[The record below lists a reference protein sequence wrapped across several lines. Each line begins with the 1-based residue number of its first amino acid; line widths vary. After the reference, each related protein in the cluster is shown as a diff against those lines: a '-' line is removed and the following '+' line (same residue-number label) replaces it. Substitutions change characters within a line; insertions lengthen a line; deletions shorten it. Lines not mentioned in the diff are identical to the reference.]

1 MVLHGSG
8 RQLSLDSLTMTEHLW
23 DLTANDLARK
33 IADGEVSSLEVIDAH
48 LDRIEEVNGWLNAVT
63 RVLADE
69 ARAAAED
76 ADKAVAAGDEL
87 GPLHG
92 VPCTIKEN
100 IDVAGTPT
108 TQGLPV
114 FANLIAP
121 TDAPLVE
128 RLRKAGA
135 IPIGRTNLPELGLRV
150 STDNPLHGLTRNP
163 WHPDRTAGG
172 SSGGEGSAIASGMSP
187 LGLGNDIGGSVRN
200 PAFCCGITALKPTH
214 GRLPA
219 FSVFEHDQNPALS
232 SQIMLTDGPMA
243 RSVSD
248 LQTAMKILNGRDP
261 RDPRSVDV
269 PLNGPD
275 VKRRAAVV
283 KNVPGAECSPSVIE
297 GIERSASS
305 LEEAGWEIVEST
317 PPGIDLCS
325 EIWAHLLGSDVSLL
339 MDAARPILSE
349 EMAKA
354 LDSDITE
361 QFSSEMMNPNVIH
374 TERTRL
380 AREWSIFFAE
390 NPVVIMPTWPQE
402 PFEHGADLRE
412 ESRHELIEILRFIT
426 PANVLGLPSVALPV
440 GVSEGLPQG
449 VQCIADRWRDDLALT
464 AGSDIESSLG
474 VITPIDPITS

>member
-1 MVLHGSG
+1 
-8 RQLSLDSLTMTEHLW
+8 MTGEIW
-23 DLTANDLARK
+23 RNNATGLAGM
-33 IADGEVSSLEVIDAH
+33 IAAGDVSSLEVVDSH

-69 ARAAAED
+69 ARVAAKD

-100 IDVAGTPT
+100 VDVAGTPT

-114 FANLIAP
+114 FADLISP

-128 RLRKAGA
+128 RLRSAGA
-135 IPIGRTNLPELGLRV
+135 IPIGRTNLPELGLRI

-163 WHPDRTAGG
+163 WHPERTAGG

-200 PAFCCGITALKPTH
+200 PAFCCGITAIKPTH

-248 LQTAMKILNGRDP
+248 LRTAMGILNGRDI

-269 PLNGPD
+269 PLDGPD
-275 VKRRAAVV
+275 AKRQAAVV
-283 KNVPGAECSPSVIE
+283 KHIPGVDCHPSVIE
-297 GIERSASS
+297 GIERAASS
-305 LEEAGWEIVEST
+305 LAEAGWEIVEST

-325 EIWAHLLGSDVSLL
+325 EIWAHLLGADVSLL
-339 MDAARPILSE
+339 MDAARPILSK
-349 EMAKA
+349 EMAEA
-354 LDSDITE
+354 LDSGITE
-361 QFSSEMMNPNVIH
+361 QFSREIISPDVIH
-374 TERTRL
+374 VERSRL
-380 AREWSIFFAE
+380 AREWSLFFAE
-390 NPVVIMPTWPQE
+390 NPVVIMPTWPHP
-402 PFEHGADLRE
+402 PFEHGADIRE
-412 ESRHELIEILRFIT
+412 ESRQELVETLRFIT

-440 GVSEGLPQG
+440 GVSDALPQG
-449 VQCIADRWRDDLALT
+449 VQCVADRWRDDLALEA
-464 AGSDIESSLG
+464 AGDIEESLG
-474 VITPIDPITS
+474 IITPINPIND

>member
-1 MVLHGSG
+1 
-8 RQLSLDSLTMTEHLW
+8 MTGEIW
-23 DLTANDLARK
+23 RNNATDLADM
-33 IADGEVSSLEVIDAH
+33 IAAGDVSSLEVVDSH

-69 ARAAAED
+69 ARVAAKD

-100 IDVAGTPT
+100 VDVAGTPT

-114 FANLIAP
+114 FADLISP

-128 RLRKAGA
+128 RLRSAGA
-135 IPIGRTNLPELGLRV
+135 IPIGRTNLPELGLRI

-163 WHPDRTAGG
+163 WHPERTAGG

-200 PAFCCGITALKPTH
+200 PAFCCGITAIKPTH

-248 LQTAMKILNGRDP
+248 LRTAMGILNGRDI

-269 PLNGPD
+269 PLDGPD
-275 VKRRAAVV
+275 TKRQAAVV
-283 KNVPGAECSPSVIE
+283 KHIPGVACHPSVIE
-297 GIERSASS
+297 GIKRAASS
-305 LEEAGWEIVEST
+305 LAEAGWEIVEST

-325 EIWAHLLGSDVSLL
+325 EIWAHLLGADVSLL
-339 MDAARPILSE
+339 MDAARPILSK
-349 EMAKA
+349 EMAEA
-354 LDSDITE
+354 LDSGITE
-361 QFSSEMMNPNVIH
+361 QFSREIISPDVIH
-374 TERTRL
+374 VERSRL
-380 AREWSIFFAE
+380 AREWSLFFAE
-390 NPVVIMPTWPQE
+390 NPVVIMPTWPHP
-402 PFEHGADLRE
+402 PFEHGADIRE
-412 ESRHELIEILRFIT
+412 ESRQELVETLRFIT
-426 PANVLGLPSVALPV
+426 PANVLGVPSVALPV
-440 GVSEGLPQG
+440 GVSDALPQG
-449 VQCIADRWRDDLALT
+449 VQCVADRWRDDLALEA
-464 AGSDIESSLG
+464 AGDIEESLG
-474 VITPIDPITS
+474 IITPIDIVT

>member
-1 MVLHGSG
+1 
-8 RQLSLDSLTMTEHLW
+8 MTGEIW
-23 DLTANDLARK
+23 RNNATDLADM
-33 IADGEVSSLEVIDAH
+33 IAAGDVSSLEVVDSH

-69 ARAAAED
+69 ARVAAKD

-100 IDVAGTPT
+100 VDVAGTPT

-114 FANLIAP
+114 FADLISP

-128 RLRKAGA
+128 RLRSAGA
-135 IPIGRTNLPELGLRV
+135 IPIGRTNLPELGLRI

-163 WHPDRTAGG
+163 WHPERTAGG

-200 PAFCCGITALKPTH
+200 PAFCCGITAIKPTH

-232 SQIMLTDGPMA
+232 SQIMRTDGPMA
-243 RSVSD
+243 RAVSD
-248 LQTAMKILNGRDP
+248 LRTAMGILNGRDI

-269 PLNGPD
+269 PLDGPD
-275 VKRRAAVV
+275 AKRQAAVV
-283 KNVPGAECSPSVIE
+283 KHIPGVDCHPSVIE
-297 GIERSASS
+297 GIERAASS
-305 LEEAGWEIVEST
+305 LAEAGWEIVEST

-325 EIWAHLLGSDVSLL
+325 EIWAHLLGADVSLL
-339 MDAARPILSE
+339 MDAARPILSK
-349 EMAKA
+349 EMAEA
-354 LDSDITE
+354 LDSGITE
-361 QFSSEMMNPNVIH
+361 QFSREIISPDVIH
-374 TERTRL
+374 VERSRL
-380 AREWSIFFAE
+380 AREWSLFFAE
-390 NPVVIMPTWPQE
+390 NPVVIMPTWPHP
-402 PFEHGADLRE
+402 PFEHGADIRE
-412 ESRHELIEILRFIT
+412 ESRQELVETLRFIT

-440 GVSEGLPQG
+440 GVSDALPQG
-449 VQCIADRWRDDLALT
+449 VQCVADRWRDDLALEA
-464 AGSDIESSLG
+464 AGDIEESLG
-474 VITPIDPITS
+474 IITPINPIND

>member
-1 MVLHGSG
+1 
-8 RQLSLDSLTMTEHLW
+8 MTGEIW
-23 DLTANDLARK
+23 RNNATDLAGM
-33 IADGEVSSLEVIDAH
+33 IAAGDVSSLEVVDSH

-69 ARAAAED
+69 ARVAAKD

-100 IDVAGTPT
+100 VDVAGTPT

-114 FANLIAP
+114 FADLISP

-128 RLRKAGA
+128 RLRSAGA
-135 IPIGRTNLPELGLRV
+135 IPIGRTNLPELGLRI

-163 WHPDRTAGG
+163 WHPERTAGG

-200 PAFCCGITALKPTH
+200 PAFCCGITAIKPTH

-248 LQTAMKILNGRDP
+248 LRTAMGILNGRDI

-269 PLNGPD
+269 PLDGPD
-275 VKRRAAVV
+275 AKRQAAVV
-283 KNVPGAECSPSVIE
+283 KHIPGVDCHPSVIE
-297 GIERSASS
+297 GIERAASS
-305 LEEAGWEIVEST
+305 LAEAGWEIVEST

-325 EIWAHLLGSDVSLL
+325 EIWAHLLGADVSLL
-339 MDAARPILSE
+339 MDAARPILSK
-349 EMAKA
+349 EMAEA
-354 LDSDITE
+354 LDSGITE
-361 QFSSEMMNPNVIH
+361 QFSREIISPDVIH
-374 TERTRL
+374 VERSRL
-380 AREWSIFFAE
+380 AREWSLFFAE
-390 NPVVIMPTWPQE
+390 NPVVIMPTWPHP
-402 PFEHGADLRE
+402 PFEHGADIRE
-412 ESRHELIEILRFIT
+412 ESRQELVETLRFIT

-440 GVSEGLPQG
+440 GVSDALPQG
-449 VQCIADRWRDDLALT
+449 VQCVADRWRDDLALEA
-464 AGSDIESSLG
+464 AGDIEESLG
-474 VITPIDPITS
+474 IITPINPIND

>member
-1 MVLHGSG
+1 
-8 RQLSLDSLTMTEHLW
+8 MTGEIW
-23 DLTANDLARK
+23 RNNATDLADM
-33 IADGEVSSLEVIDAH
+33 IAAGDVSSLEVVDSH

-69 ARAAAED
+69 ARVAAKD

-100 IDVAGTPT
+100 VDVAGTPT

-114 FANLIAP
+114 FADLISP

-128 RLRKAGA
+128 RLRSAGA
-135 IPIGRTNLPELGLRV
+135 IPIGRTNLPELGLRI

-163 WHPDRTAGG
+163 WHPERTAGG

-200 PAFCCGITALKPTH
+200 PAFCCGITAIKPTH

-232 SQIMLTDGPMA
+232 SQIMRTDGPMA
-243 RSVSD
+243 RAVSD
-248 LQTAMKILNGRDP
+248 LRTAMGILNGRDI

-269 PLNGPD
+269 PLDGPD
-275 VKRRAAVV
+275 AKRQAAVV
-283 KNVPGAECSPSVIE
+283 KHIPGVDCHPSVIE
-297 GIERSASS
+297 GIERAASS
-305 LEEAGWEIVEST
+305 LAEAGWEIVEST

-325 EIWAHLLGSDVSLL
+325 EIWAHLLGADVSLL
-339 MDAARPILSE
+339 MDAARPILSK
-349 EMAKA
+349 EMAEA
-354 LDSDITE
+354 LDSGITE
-361 QFSSEMMNPNVIH
+361 QFSREIISPDVIH
-374 TERTRL
+374 VERSRL
-380 AREWSIFFAE
+380 AREWSLFFAE
-390 NPVVIMPTWPQE
+390 NPVVIMPTWPHP
-402 PFEHGADLRE
+402 PFEHGADIRE
-412 ESRHELIEILRFIT
+412 ESRQELVETLRFIT

-440 GVSEGLPQG
+440 GVSDALPQG
-449 VQCIADRWRDDLALT
+449 VQCVADRWRDDLALEA
-464 AGSDIESSLG
+464 AGDIEKSLG
-474 VITPIDPITS
+474 IITPINPIND

>member
-1 MVLHGSG
+1 
-8 RQLSLDSLTMTEHLW
+8 MTGEIW
-23 DLTANDLARK
+23 RNNATGLAGM
-33 IADGEVSSLEVIDAH
+33 IAAGDVSSLEVVDSH

-69 ARAAAED
+69 ARVAAKD

-100 IDVAGTPT
+100 VDVAGTPT

-114 FANLIAP
+114 FADLISP

-128 RLRKAGA
+128 RLRSAGA
-135 IPIGRTNLPELGLRV
+135 IPIGRTNLPELGLRI

-163 WHPDRTAGG
+163 WHPERTAGG

-200 PAFCCGITALKPTH
+200 PAFCCGITAIKPTH

-248 LQTAMKILNGRDP
+248 LRTAMGILNGRDI

-269 PLNGPD
+269 PLDGPD
-275 VKRRAAVV
+275 AKRQAAVV
-283 KNVPGAECSPSVIE
+283 KHIPGVDCHPSVIE
-297 GIERSASS
+297 GIERAASS
-305 LEEAGWEIVEST
+305 LAEAGWEIVEST
-317 PPGIDLCS
+317 PPGVDLCS
-325 EIWAHLLGSDVSLL
+325 EIWAHLLGADVLLL
-339 MDAARPILSE
+339 MDAARPILSK
-349 EMAKA
+349 EMAEA
-354 LDSDITE
+354 LDSGITE
-361 QFSSEMMNPNVIH
+361 QFSREIISPDVIH
-374 TERTRL
+374 VERSRL
-380 AREWSIFFAE
+380 AREWSLFFAE
-390 NPVVIMPTWPQE
+390 NPVVIMPTWPHP
-402 PFEHGADLRE
+402 PFEHGADIRE
-412 ESRHELIEILRFIT
+412 ESRQELVETLRFIT

-440 GVSEGLPQG
+440 GVSDALPQG
-449 VQCIADRWRDDLALT
+449 VQCVADRWRDDLALEA
-464 AGSDIESSLG
+464 AGDIEKSLG
-474 VITPIDPITS
+474 IITPINPIND

>member
-1 MVLHGSG
+1 
-8 RQLSLDSLTMTEHLW
+8 MTGEIW
-23 DLTANDLARK
+23 RNNATDLADM
-33 IADGEVSSLEVIDAH
+33 IAAGDISSLEVVDSH

-69 ARAAAED
+69 ARVAAKD

-100 IDVAGTPT
+100 VDVAGTPT

-114 FANLIAP
+114 FADLISP

-128 RLRKAGA
+128 RLRSAGA
-135 IPIGRTNLPELGLRV
+135 IPIGRTNLPELGLRI

-163 WHPDRTAGG
+163 WHPERTAGG

-200 PAFCCGITALKPTH
+200 PAFCCGITAIKPTH

-248 LQTAMKILNGRDP
+248 LRTAMGILNGRDI

-269 PLNGPD
+269 PLDGPD
-275 VKRRAAVV
+275 VKRQAAVV
-283 KNVPGAECSPSVIE
+283 KHIPGVDCHPSVIE
-297 GIERSASS
+297 GIERAASS
-305 LEEAGWEIVEST
+305 LAEAGWEIVEST

-325 EIWAHLLGSDVSLL
+325 EIWAHLLGADVSLL
-339 MDAARPILSE
+339 MDAARPILSK
-349 EMAKA
+349 EMAEA
-354 LDSDITE
+354 LDSGITE
-361 QFSSEMMNPNVIH
+361 QFSREIISPDVIH
-374 TERTRL
+374 VERSRL
-380 AREWSIFFAE
+380 AREWSLFFAE
-390 NPVVIMPTWPQE
+390 NPVVIMPTWPHP
-402 PFEHGADLRE
+402 PFEHGADIRE
-412 ESRHELIEILRFIT
+412 ESRQELVETLRFIT

-440 GVSEGLPQG
+440 GVSDALPQG
-449 VQCIADRWRDDLALT
+449 VQCVADRWRDDLALEA
-464 AGSDIESSLG
+464 AGDIEKSLG
-474 VITPIDPITS
+474 IITPINPIND

>member
-1 MVLHGSG
+1 
-8 RQLSLDSLTMTEHLW
+8 MTGEIW
-23 DLTANDLARK
+23 RNNATGLAGM
-33 IADGEVSSLEVIDAH
+33 IAAGDVSSLEVVDSH

-69 ARAAAED
+69 ARVAAKD

-100 IDVAGTPT
+100 VDVAGTPT
-108 TQGLPV
+108 TQGLPI
-114 FANLIAP
+114 FADLISP

-128 RLRKAGA
+128 RLRSAGA
-135 IPIGRTNLPELGLRV
+135 IPIGRTNLPELGLRI

-163 WHPDRTAGG
+163 WHPERTAGG

-200 PAFCCGITALKPTH
+200 PAFCCGITAIKPTH

-248 LQTAMKILNGRDP
+248 LRTAMGILNGRDI

-269 PLNGPD
+269 PLDGPD
-275 VKRRAAVV
+275 AKRQAAVV
-283 KNVPGAECSPSVIE
+283 KHIPGVDCHPSVIE
-297 GIERSASS
+297 GIERAASS
-305 LEEAGWEIVEST
+305 LAEAGWEIVEST

-325 EIWAHLLGSDVSLL
+325 EIWAHLLGADVSLL
-339 MDAARPILSE
+339 MDAARPILSK
-349 EMAKA
+349 EMAEA
-354 LDSDITE
+354 LDSGITE
-361 QFSSEMMNPNVIH
+361 QFSREIISPDVIH
-374 TERTRL
+374 VERSRL
-380 AREWSIFFAE
+380 AREWSLFFAE
-390 NPVVIMPTWPQE
+390 NPVVIMPTWPHP
-402 PFEHGADLRE
+402 PFEHGADIRE
-412 ESRHELIEILRFIT
+412 ESRQELVETLRFIT

-440 GVSEGLPQG
+440 GVSDALPQG
-449 VQCIADRWRDDLALT
+449 VQCVADRWRDDLALEA
-464 AGSDIESSLG
+464 AGDIEESLG
-474 VITPIDPITS
+474 IITPINPIND

>member
-1 MVLHGSG
+1 MVLHGPR
-8 RQLSLDSLTMTEHLW
+8 RQLNLDLLTMTEHLW

-33 IADGEVSSLEVIDAH
+33 IADSEVSSLEVIDDH
-48 LDRIEEVNGWLNAVT
+48 LSRIEEVNGWLNAVT

-69 ARAAAED
+69 ARVAAKE
-76 ADKAVAAGDEL
+76 ADKTVAAGDEL

-187 LGLGNDIGGSVRN
+187 LGIGNDIGGSVRN

-269 PLNGPD
+269 PLDGPD
-275 VKRRAAVV
+275 VERRAAVV
-283 KNVPGAECSPSVIE
+283 KNAPGVECSPSVIE
-297 GIERSASS
+297 GIERAASS
-305 LEEAGWEIVEST
+305 LE
-317 PPGIDLCS
+317 
-325 EIWAHLLGSDVSLL
+325 
-339 MDAARPILSE
+339 
-349 EMAKA
+349 
-354 LDSDITE
+354 
-361 QFSSEMMNPNVIH
+361 
-374 TERTRL
+374 
-380 AREWSIFFAE
+380 
-390 NPVVIMPTWPQE
+390 
-402 PFEHGADLRE
+402 
-412 ESRHELIEILRFIT
+412 
-426 PANVLGLPSVALPV
+426 
-440 GVSEGLPQG
+440 
-449 VQCIADRWRDDLALT
+449 
-464 AGSDIESSLG
+464 
-474 VITPIDPITS
+474 

>member
-1 MVLHGSG
+1 
-8 RQLSLDSLTMTEHLW
+8 MTGEIW
-23 DLTANDLARK
+23 RNNATDLADM
-33 IADGEVSSLEVIDAH
+33 IAAGDVSSLEVVDSH

-69 ARAAAED
+69 ARVAAKD

-100 IDVAGTPT
+100 VDVAGTPT

-114 FANLIAP
+114 FADLISP

-128 RLRKAGA
+128 RLRSAGA
-135 IPIGRTNLPELGLRV
+135 IPIGRTNLPELGLRI

-163 WHPDRTAGG
+163 WHPERTAGG

-200 PAFCCGITALKPTH
+200 PAFCCGITAIKPTH

-248 LQTAMKILNGRDP
+248 LRTAMGILNGRDI

-269 PLNGPD
+269 PLDGPD
-275 VKRRAAVV
+275 AKRQAAVV
-283 KNVPGAECSPSVIE
+283 KHIPGVDCHPSVIE
-297 GIERSASS
+297 GIERAASS
-305 LEEAGWEIVEST
+305 LAEAGWEIVEST

-325 EIWAHLLGSDVSLL
+325 EIWAHLLGADVSLL
-339 MDAARPILSE
+339 MDAARPILSK
-349 EMAKA
+349 EMAEA
-354 LDSDITE
+354 LDSGITE
-361 QFSSEMMNPNVIH
+361 QFSREIISPDVIH
-374 TERTRL
+374 VERSRL
-380 AREWSIFFAE
+380 AREWSLFFAE
-390 NPVVIMPTWPQE
+390 NPVVIMPTWPHP
-402 PFEHGADLRE
+402 PFEHGADIRE
-412 ESRHELIEILRFIT
+412 ESRQELVETLRFIT

-440 GVSEGLPQG
+440 GVSDALPQG
-449 VQCIADRWRDDLALT
+449 VQCVADRWRDDLALEA
-464 AGSDIESSLG
+464 AGDIEESLG
-474 VITPIDPITS
+474 IITPINPIND

>member
-1 MVLHGSG
+1 
-8 RQLSLDSLTMTEHLW
+8 MTGEIW
-23 DLTANDLARK
+23 RNNATDLADM
-33 IADGEVSSLEVIDAH
+33 IAAGDVSSLEVVDSH

-69 ARAAAED
+69 ARVAAKD

-100 IDVAGTPT
+100 VDVAGTPT

-114 FANLIAP
+114 FADLISP

-128 RLRKAGA
+128 RLRSAGA
-135 IPIGRTNLPELGLRV
+135 IPIGRTNLPELGLRI

-163 WHPDRTAGG
+163 WHPERTAGG

-200 PAFCCGITALKPTH
+200 PAFCCGITAIKPTH

-248 LQTAMKILNGRDP
+248 LRTAMGILNGRDI

-269 PLNGPD
+269 PLDGPD
-275 VKRRAAVV
+275 TKRQAAVV
-283 KNVPGAECSPSVIE
+283 KHIPGVDCHPSVIE
-297 GIERSASS
+297 GIERAASS
-305 LEEAGWEIVEST
+305 LAEAGWEIVEST

-325 EIWAHLLGSDVSLL
+325 EIWAHLLGADVSLL
-339 MDAARPILSE
+339 MDAARPILSK
-349 EMAKA
+349 EMAEA
-354 LDSDITE
+354 LDSGITE
-361 QFSSEMMNPNVIH
+361 QFSREIISPDVIH
-374 TERTRL
+374 VERSRL
-380 AREWSIFFAE
+380 AREWSLFFAE
-390 NPVVIMPTWPQE
+390 NPVVIMPTWPHP
-402 PFEHGADLRE
+402 PFEHGADIRE
-412 ESRHELIEILRFIT
+412 ESRQELVETLRFIT

-440 GVSEGLPQG
+440 GVSDALPQG
-449 VQCIADRWRDDLALT
+449 VQCVADRWRDDLALEA
-464 AGSDIESSLG
+464 AGDIEESLG
-474 VITPIDPITS
+474 IITPIDIVT

>member
-1 MVLHGSG
+1 
-8 RQLSLDSLTMTEHLW
+8 MTGEIW
-23 DLTANDLARK
+23 RNNAPDLADM
-33 IADGEVSSLEVIDAH
+33 IAAGDVSSLEVVDSH

-69 ARAAAED
+69 ARVAAKD

-100 IDVAGTPT
+100 VDVAGTPT

-114 FANLIAP
+114 FADLISP

-128 RLRKAGA
+128 RLRSAGA
-135 IPIGRTNLPELGLRV
+135 IPIGRTNLPELGLRI

-163 WHPDRTAGG
+163 WHPERTAGG

-200 PAFCCGITALKPTH
+200 PAFCCGITAIKPTH

-248 LQTAMKILNGRDP
+248 LRTAMGILNGRDI

-269 PLNGPD
+269 PLDGPD
-275 VKRRAAVV
+275 AKRQAAVV
-283 KNVPGAECSPSVIE
+283 KHIPGVDCHPSVIE
-297 GIERSASS
+297 GIERAASS
-305 LEEAGWEIVEST
+305 LAEAGWEIVEST
-317 PPGIDLCS
+317 PPGVDLCS
-325 EIWAHLLGSDVSLL
+325 EIWAHLLGADVSLL
-339 MDAARPILSE
+339 MDAARPILSK
-349 EMAKA
+349 EMAEA
-354 LDSDITE
+354 LDSGITE
-361 QFSSEMMNPNVIH
+361 QFSREIISPDVIH
-374 TERTRL
+374 VERSRL
-380 AREWSIFFAE
+380 AREWSLFFAE
-390 NPVVIMPTWPQE
+390 NPVVIMPTWPHP
-402 PFEHGADLRE
+402 PFEHGADIRE
-412 ESRHELIEILRFIT
+412 ESRQELVETLRFIT

-440 GVSEGLPQG
+440 GVSDALPQG
-449 VQCIADRWRDDLALT
+449 VQCVADRWRDDLALKA
-464 AGSDIESSLG
+464 AGDIEESLG
-474 VITPIDPITS
+474 IITPINPIND

>member
-1 MVLHGSG
+1 
-8 RQLSLDSLTMTEHLW
+8 MTEEIW
-23 DLTANDLARK
+23 RNNATDLADM
-33 IADGEVSSLEVIDAH
+33 IAAGDVSSLEVVNSH

-69 ARAAAED
+69 ARVAAKD
-76 ADKAVAAGDEL
+76 ADRVVADGGEL

-100 IDVAGTPT
+100 VDVAGTPT

-114 FANLIAP
+114 FADLISP

-128 RLRKAGA
+128 RLRSAGA
-135 IPIGRTNLPELGLRV
+135 IPIGRTNLPELGLRI

-163 WHPDRTAGG
+163 WHPERTAGG

-200 PAFCCGITALKPTH
+200 PAFCCGVTAIKPTH

-248 LQTAMKILNGRDP
+248 LRTAMEILNGRDI

-269 PLNGPD
+269 PLDGPD
-275 VKRRAAVV
+275 AKRQAAVV
-283 KNVPGAECSPSVIE
+283 KHIPDVDCHPSVIE
-297 GIERSASS
+297 GLERAASS
-305 LEEAGWEIVEST
+305 LAEAGWEIVEST

-325 EIWAHLLGSDVSLL
+325 EIWAHLLGADVSLL
-339 MDAARPILSE
+339 MDAARPILSK
-349 EMAKA
+349 EMAEA
-354 LDSDITE
+354 LDSGITE
-361 QFSSEMMNPNVIH
+361 QFSREIISHDEIH
-374 TERTRL
+374 VERSRL
-380 AREWSIFFAE
+380 AREWSLFFAE
-390 NPVVIMPTWPQE
+390 NPVVIMPTWPHP
-402 PFEHGADLRE
+402 PFEHGADIRE
-412 ESRHELIEILRFIT
+412 ESRHELVEL
-426 PANVLGLPSVALPV
+426 
-440 GVSEGLPQG
+440 
-449 VQCIADRWRDDLALT
+449 
-464 AGSDIESSLG
+464 SL
-474 VITPIDPITS
+474 IHI

>member
-1 MVLHGSG
+1 
-8 RQLSLDSLTMTEHLW
+8 MTGEIW
-23 DLTANDLARK
+23 RNNATDLADM
-33 IADGEVSSLEVIDAH
+33 IAAGDVSSLEVVDSH

-69 ARAAAED
+69 ARVAAKD

-100 IDVAGTPT
+100 VDVAGTPT

-114 FANLIAP
+114 FADLISP

-128 RLRKAGA
+128 RLRSAGA
-135 IPIGRTNLPELGLRV
+135 IPIGRTNLPELGLRI

-163 WHPDRTAGG
+163 WHPERTAGG

-200 PAFCCGITALKPTH
+200 PAFCYGITAIKPTH

-248 LQTAMKILNGRDP
+248 LRTAMGILNGRDI

-269 PLNGPD
+269 PLDGPD
-275 VKRRAAVV
+275 AKRQAAVV
-283 KNVPGAECSPSVIE
+283 KHISGVDWHPSVIE
-297 GIERSASS
+297 GIERAAAS
-305 LEEAGWEIVEST
+305 LAEAGWEIVENT

-325 EIWAHLLGSDVSLL
+325 EIWAHLLGADVSLL

-349 EMAKA
+349 EMAAA
-354 LDSDITE
+354 LDSGITE
-361 QFSSEMMNPNVIH
+361 QFPSEIMDPNLVH
-374 TERTRL
+374 SERIRL
-380 AREWSIFFAE
+380 AREWSVFFTE
-390 NPVVIMPTWPQE
+390 HPVVIMPTWPQQ
-402 PFEHGADLRE
+402 PFEHGADISE
-412 ESRHELIEILRFIT
+412 DSRSELIEILRFIT
-426 PANVLGLPSVALPV
+426 PANVLGLPSVALP
-440 GVSEGLPQG
+440 GCVSEGRPQG
-449 VQCIADRWRDDLALT
+449 LQCISDRWLDDLALT

-474 VITPIDPITS
+474 IITPIDPIT

>member
-1 MVLHGSG
+1 
-8 RQLSLDSLTMTEHLW
+8 MTGEIW
-23 DLTANDLARK
+23 RNNATGLAGM
-33 IADGEVSSLEVIDAH
+33 IAAGDVSSLEVVDSH

-69 ARAAAED
+69 ARVAAKD

-100 IDVAGTPT
+100 VDVAGTPT
-108 TQGLPV
+108 TQGLPI
-114 FANLIAP
+114 FADLISP

-128 RLRKAGA
+128 RLRSAGA
-135 IPIGRTNLPELGLRV
+135 IPIGRTNLPELGLRI

-163 WHPDRTAGG
+163 WHPERTAGG

-200 PAFCCGITALKPTH
+200 PAFCCGITAIKPTH

-248 LQTAMKILNGRDP
+248 LRTAMGILNGRDI

-269 PLNGPD
+269 PLDGPD
-275 VKRRAAVV
+275 AKRQAAVV
-283 KNVPGAECSPSVIE
+283 KHIPGVDCHPSVIE
-297 GIERSASS
+297 GIERAASS
-305 LEEAGWEIVEST
+305 LAEAGWEIVEST

-325 EIWAHLLGSDVSLL
+325 EIWAHLLGADVSLL
-339 MDAARPILSE
+339 MDAARPILSK
-349 EMAKA
+349 EMAEA
-354 LDSDITE
+354 LDSGITE
-361 QFSSEMMNPNVIH
+361 QFSREIISPDVIH
-374 TERTRL
+374 VERSRL
-380 AREWSIFFAE
+380 AREWSLFFAE
-390 NPVVIMPTWPQE
+390 NPVVIMPTWPHP
-402 PFEHGADLRE
+402 PFEHGADIRE
-412 ESRHELIEILRFIT
+412 ESRQELVETLRFIT

-440 GVSEGLPQG
+440 GVSDALPQG
-449 VQCIADRWRDDLALT
+449 VQCVADRWRDDLALEA
-464 AGSDIESSLG
+464 AGDIEKSLG
-474 VITPIDPITS
+474 IITPINPIND

>member
-1 MVLHGSG
+1 
-8 RQLSLDSLTMTEHLW
+8 MTGEIW
-23 DLTANDLARK
+23 RNNATDLADM
-33 IADGEVSSLEVIDAH
+33 IAAGDVSSLEVVDSH

-69 ARAAAED
+69 ARVAAKD

-100 IDVAGTPT
+100 VDVAGTPT

-114 FANLIAP
+114 FADLISP

-128 RLRKAGA
+128 RLRSAGA
-135 IPIGRTNLPELGLRV
+135 IPIGRTNLPELGLRI

-163 WHPDRTAGG
+163 WHPERTAGG

-200 PAFCCGITALKPTH
+200 PAFCCGITAIKPTH

-248 LQTAMKILNGRDP
+248 LRTAMGILNGRDI

-269 PLNGPD
+269 PLDGPD
-275 VKRRAAVV
+275 AKRQAAVV
-283 KNVPGAECSPSVIE
+283 KHIPGVDCHPSVIE
-297 GIERSASS
+297 GIERAASS
-305 LEEAGWEIVEST
+305 LAEAGWEIVEST

-325 EIWAHLLGSDVSLL
+325 EIWAHLLGADVSLL
-339 MDAARPILSE
+339 MDAARPILSK
-349 EMAKA
+349 EMAEA
-354 LDSDITE
+354 LDSGITE
-361 QFSSEMMNPNVIH
+361 QFSREIISPDVIH
-374 TERTRL
+374 VERSRL
-380 AREWSIFFAE
+380 AREWSLFFAE
-390 NPVVIMPTWPQE
+390 NPVVIMPTWPHP
-402 PFEHGADLRE
+402 PFEHGADIRE
-412 ESRHELIEILRFIT
+412 ESRQELVETLRFIT

-440 GVSEGLPQG
+440 GVSDALPQG
-449 VQCIADRWRDDLALT
+449 VQCIADRWRDDLALEA
-464 AGSDIESSLG
+464 AGDIEESLG
-474 VITPIDPITS
+474 IITPINPIND

>member
-1 MVLHGSG
+1 
-8 RQLSLDSLTMTEHLW
+8 MTGEIW
-23 DLTANDLARK
+23 RNNATGLAGM
-33 IADGEVSSLEVIDAH
+33 IAAGDVSSLEVVDSH
-48 LDRIEEVNGWLNAVT
+48 LDRIEEVNGYLNAVT

-69 ARAAAED
+69 ARVAAKD

-100 IDVAGTPT
+100 LDVAGTPT

-114 FANLIAP
+114 FADLISP

-128 RLRKAGA
+128 RLRSAGA
-135 IPIGRTNLPELGLRV
+135 IPIGRTNLPELGLRI

-163 WHPDRTAGG
+163 WHPERTAGG

-200 PAFCCGITALKPTH
+200 PAFCCGITAIKPTH

-248 LQTAMKILNGRDP
+248 LRTAMGILNGRDI

-269 PLNGPD
+269 PLDGPD
-275 VKRRAAVV
+275 AKRQAAVV
-283 KNVPGAECSPSVIE
+283 KHIPGVDCHPSVIE
-297 GIERSASS
+297 GIERAASS
-305 LEEAGWEIVEST
+305 LAEAGWEIVEST

-325 EIWAHLLGSDVSLL
+325 EIWAHLLGADVSLL
-339 MDAARPILSE
+339 MDAARPILSK
-349 EMAKA
+349 EMAEA
-354 LDSDITE
+354 LDSGITE
-361 QFSSEMMNPNVIH
+361 QFSREIISPDVIH
-374 TERTRL
+374 VERSRL
-380 AREWSIFFAE
+380 AREWSLFFAE
-390 NPVVIMPTWPQE
+390 NPVVIMPTWPHP
-402 PFEHGADLRE
+402 PFEHGADIRE
-412 ESRHELIEILRFIT
+412 ESRQELVETLRFIT

-440 GVSEGLPQG
+440 GVSDALPQG
-449 VQCIADRWRDDLALT
+449 VQCVADRWRDDLALKA
-464 AGSDIESSLG
+464 AGDIEESLG
-474 VITPIDPITS
+474 IITPINPIND

>member
-1 MVLHGSG
+1 
-8 RQLSLDSLTMTEHLW
+8 MTGEIW
-23 DLTANDLARK
+23 RNNATDLADM
-33 IADGEVSSLEVIDAH
+33 IAAGDVSSLEVVDSH

-69 ARAAAED
+69 ARVAAKD

-100 IDVAGTPT
+100 VDVAGTPT

-114 FANLIAP
+114 FADLISP

-128 RLRKAGA
+128 RLRSAGA
-135 IPIGRTNLPELGLRV
+135 IPIGRTNLPELGLRI

-163 WHPDRTAGG
+163 WHPERTAGG

-200 PAFCCGITALKPTH
+200 PAFCCGITAIKPTH

-248 LQTAMKILNGRDP
+248 LRTAMGILNGRDI

-269 PLNGPD
+269 PLDGPD
-275 VKRRAAVV
+275 AKRQAAVV
-283 KNVPGAECSPSVIE
+283 KHIPGVDCHPSVIE
-297 GIERSASS
+297 GIERAASS
-305 LEEAGWEIVEST
+305 LAEAGWEIVEST

-325 EIWAHLLGSDVSLL
+325 EIWAHLLGADVSLL
-339 MDAARPILSE
+339 MDAARPILSK
-349 EMAKA
+349 EMAEA
-354 LDSDITE
+354 LDSGITE
-361 QFSSEMMNPNVIH
+361 QFSREIISPDVIH
-374 TERTRL
+374 VERSRL
-380 AREWSIFFAE
+380 AREWSLFFAE
-390 NPVVIMPTWPQE
+390 NPVVIMPTWPHP
-402 PFEHGADLRE
+402 PFEHGADIRE
-412 ESRHELIEILRFIT
+412 ESRQELVETLRFIT

-440 GVSEGLPQG
+440 GVSDALPQG
-449 VQCIADRWRDDLALT
+449 VQCVADRWRDDLALEA
-464 AGSDIESSLG
+464 AGDIEKSLG
-474 VITPIDPITS
+474 IITPINPIND

>member
-1 MVLHGSG
+1 MVGEIW
-8 RQLSLDSLTMTEHLW
+8 RNDAT
-23 DLTANDLARK
+23 DLAGM
-33 IADGEVSSLEVIDAH
+33 IAAGDVSSLEVVNSH

-69 ARAAAED
+69 ARVAAKD

-100 IDVAGTPT
+100 VDVAGTPT

-114 FANLIAP
+114 FADLISP

-128 RLRKAGA
+128 RLRSAGA
-135 IPIGRTNLPELGLRV
+135 IPIGRTNLPELGLRI

-163 WHPDRTAGG
+163 WHPERTAGG

-200 PAFCCGITALKPTH
+200 PAFCCGITAIKPTH

-248 LQTAMKILNGRDP
+248 LRTAMGILNGRDI

-269 PLNGPD
+269 PLDGPD
-275 VKRRAAVV
+275 AKRQAAVV
-283 KNVPGAECSPSVIE
+283 KHIPGVDCHPSVIE
-297 GIERSASS
+297 GIERAASS
-305 LEEAGWEIVEST
+305 LAEAGWEIVEST

-325 EIWAHLLGSDVSLL
+325 EIWAHLLGADVSLL
-339 MDAARPILSE
+339 MDAARPILSK
-349 EMAKA
+349 EMAEA
-354 LDSDITE
+354 LDSGITE
-361 QFSSEMMNPNVIH
+361 QFSREIISPDVIH
-374 TERTRL
+374 VERSRL
-380 AREWSIFFAE
+380 AREWSLFFAE
-390 NPVVIMPTWPQE
+390 NPVVIMPTWPHP
-402 PFEHGADLRE
+402 PFEHGADIRE
-412 ESRHELIEILRFIT
+412 ESRQELVETLRFIT

-440 GVSEGLPQG
+440 GVSDALPQG
-449 VQCIADRWRDDLALT
+449 VQCIADRWRDDLALKA
-464 AGSDIESSLG
+464 AGDIEESLG
-474 VITPIDPITS
+474 IITPINPIND

>member
-1 MVLHGSG
+1 
-8 RQLSLDSLTMTEHLW
+8 MTGEIW
-23 DLTANDLARK
+23 RNNATDLADM
-33 IADGEVSSLEVIDAH
+33 IAAGDVSSLEVVDSH

-69 ARAAAED
+69 ARVAAKD

-100 IDVAGTPT
+100 VDVAGTPT

-114 FANLIAP
+114 FADLVSP

-128 RLRKAGA
+128 RLRSAGA
-135 IPIGRTNLPELGLRV
+135 IPIGRTNLPELGLRI

-163 WHPDRTAGG
+163 WHPERTAGG

-200 PAFCCGITALKPTH
+200 PAFCCGITAIKPTH

-248 LQTAMKILNGRDP
+248 LRTAMGILNGRDI

-269 PLNGPD
+269 PLDGPD
-275 VKRRAAVV
+275 AKRQAAVV
-283 KNVPGAECSPSVIE
+283 KHIPGVDCHPSVIE
-297 GIERSASS
+297 GIERAASS
-305 LEEAGWEIVEST
+305 LAEAGWEIVEST

-325 EIWAHLLGSDVSLL
+325 EIWAHLLGADVSLL
-339 MDAARPILSE
+339 MDAARPILSK
-349 EMAKA
+349 EMAEA
-354 LDSDITE
+354 LDSGITE
-361 QFSSEMMNPNVIH
+361 QFSREIISPDVIH
-374 TERTRL
+374 VERSRL
-380 AREWSIFFAE
+380 AREWSLFFAE
-390 NPVVIMPTWPQE
+390 NPVVIMPTWPHP
-402 PFEHGADLRE
+402 PFEHGADIRE
-412 ESRHELIEILRFIT
+412 ESRQELVETLRFIT

-440 GVSEGLPQG
+440 GVSDALPQG
-449 VQCIADRWRDDLALT
+449 VQCVADRWRDDLALKA
-464 AGSDIESSLG
+464 AGDIEESLG
-474 VITPIDPITS
+474 IITPINPIND

>member
-1 MVLHGSG
+1 
-8 RQLSLDSLTMTEHLW
+8 MTGEIW
-23 DLTANDLARK
+23 RNNATDLAGM
-33 IADGEVSSLEVIDAH
+33 IAAGDVSSLEVVDSH

-69 ARAAAED
+69 ARVAAKD

-100 IDVAGTPT
+100 VDVAGTPT

-114 FANLIAP
+114 FADLISP

-128 RLRKAGA
+128 RLRSAGA
-135 IPIGRTNLPELGLRV
+135 IPIGRTNLPELGLRI

-163 WHPDRTAGG
+163 WHPERTAGG

-200 PAFCCGITALKPTH
+200 PAFCCGITAIKPTH

-232 SQIMLTDGPMA
+232 SQIMLTDGPIA

-248 LQTAMKILNGRDP
+248 LRTAMGILNGRDI

-269 PLNGPD
+269 PLDGPD
-275 VKRRAAVV
+275 AKRQAAVV
-283 KNVPGAECSPSVIE
+283 KHIPGVDCHPSVIE
-297 GIERSASS
+297 GIERAASS
-305 LEEAGWEIVEST
+305 LAEAGWEIVEST

-325 EIWAHLLGSDVSLL
+325 EIWAHLLGADVSLL
-339 MDAARPILSE
+339 MDAARPILSK
-349 EMAKA
+349 EMAEA
-354 LDSDITE
+354 LDSGITE
-361 QFSSEMMNPNVIH
+361 QFSREIISPDVIH
-374 TERTRL
+374 VERSRL
-380 AREWSIFFAE
+380 AREWSLFFAE
-390 NPVVIMPTWPQE
+390 NPVVIMPTWPHP
-402 PFEHGADLRE
+402 PFEHGADIRE
-412 ESRHELIEILRFIT
+412 ESRQELVETLRFIT

-440 GVSEGLPQG
+440 GVSDALPQG
-449 VQCIADRWRDDLALT
+449 VQCVADRWRDDLALEA
-464 AGSDIESSLG
+464 AGDIEESLG
-474 VITPIDPITS
+474 IITPINPIND

>member
-1 MVLHGSG
+1 
-8 RQLSLDSLTMTEHLW
+8 MTEHLW
-23 DLTANDLARK
+23 DLTANHLARK
-33 IADGEVSSLEVIDAH
+33 VADKEVSSLEVVEAH

-63 RVLADE
+63 RVLAE
-69 ARAAAED
+69 ESKVAAKD

-108 TQGLPV
+108 TQGLPI
-114 FANLIAP
+114 FADLISP

-128 RLRKAGA
+128 RLRGAGA
-135 IPIGRTNLPELGLRV
+135 IPIARTNLPELGLRI

-163 WHPDRTAGG
+163 WHPERTAGG

-200 PAFCCGITALKPTH
+200 PAFCCGVAAIKPTH

-248 LQTAMKILNGRDP
+248 LRTAMEVLNGRDS

-269 PLNGPD
+269 ALHGSD
-275 VKRRAAVV
+275 AKRRVAVV
-283 KNVPGAECSPSVIE
+283 KSVPGAECHPSVIE
-297 GIERSASS
+297 GVERAESS
-305 LEEAGWEIVEST
+305 LADAGWEIVNSGSPE
-317 PPGIDLCS
+317 INLCS
-325 EIWAHLLGSDVSLL
+325 EIWAHLLGADVSLL

-349 EMAKA
+349 EMAET

-361 QFSSEMMNPNVIH
+361 QFPSGMMNPNVIH
-374 TERTRL
+374 TERSRL
-380 AREWSIFFAE
+380 AREWSLFFADT
-390 NPVVIMPTWPQE
+390 PVVVMPTWPQE
-402 PFEHGADLRE
+402 PFEHGADLRQD
-412 ESRHELIEILRFIT
+412 SRHELLEILRFIT
-426 PANVLGLPSVALPV
+426 PANVLGIPSVAVPV
-440 GVSEGLPQG
+440 GVFDGLPQG
-449 VQCIADRWRDDLALT
+449 VQCVADRWRDDLALN
-464 AGSDIESSLG
+464 AAADIEKSVG
-474 VITPIDPITS
+474 RFTPIDPVTS

>member
-1 MVLHGSG
+1 
-8 RQLSLDSLTMTEHLW
+8 MTGEIW
-23 DLTANDLARK
+23 RNNATDLADM
-33 IADGEVSSLEVIDAH
+33 IAAGDVSSLEVVDSH

-69 ARAAAED
+69 ARVAAKD

-100 IDVAGTPT
+100 VDVAGTPT

-114 FANLIAP
+114 FADLISP

-128 RLRKAGA
+128 RLRSAGA
-135 IPIGRTNLPELGLRV
+135 IPIGRTNLPELGLRI

-163 WHPDRTAGG
+163 WHPERTAGG

-200 PAFCCGITALKPTH
+200 PAFCCGITAIKPTH

-248 LQTAMKILNGRDP
+248 LRTAMGILNGRDI

-269 PLNGPD
+269 PLDGPD
-275 VKRRAAVV
+275 AKRQAAVV
-283 KNVPGAECSPSVIE
+283 KHIPGVDCHPSVIE
-297 GIERSASS
+297 GIERAASS
-305 LEEAGWEIVEST
+305 LAEAGWEIVEST

-325 EIWAHLLGSDVSLL
+325 EIWAHLLGADVSLL
-339 MDAARPILSE
+339 MDAARPILSK
-349 EMAKA
+349 EMAEA
-354 LDSDITE
+354 LDSGITE
-361 QFSSEMMNPNVIH
+361 QFSREIISPDVIH
-374 TERTRL
+374 VERSRL
-380 AREWSIFFAE
+380 AREWSLFFAE
-390 NPVVIMPTWPQE
+390 NPVVIMPTWPHP
-402 PFEHGADLRE
+402 PFEHGTDIRE
-412 ESRHELIEILRFIT
+412 ESRQELVETLRFIT

-440 GVSEGLPQG
+440 GVSDALPQG
-449 VQCIADRWRDDLALT
+449 VQCVADRWRDDLALEA
-464 AGSDIESSLG
+464 AGDIEESLG
-474 VITPIDPITS
+474 IITPINPIND